1 MATYNP
7 LLLKRQKLAEEQA
20 ELERQIAIE
29 RAQSRAAALLHIKQ
43 LIATFTITVNEI
55 APLQRPGITKG
66 AKATK
71 AGNKG
76 KKRKPGRPPR
86 QAR

>member
-29 RAQSRAAALLHIKQ
+29 RAQARATALLHIEQ
-43 LIATFTITVNEI
+43 LIATFSITASEI
-55 APLQRPGITKG
+55 APQQRPGITNG
-66 AKATK
+66 SKATK
-71 AGNKG
+71 AGNKA
-76 KKRKPGRPPR
+76 KKRKAGRPPR